1 MPPHTHCSSRRHAW
15 PLALLLSILGVAI
28 AGSAGR
34 ARAADAPAWN
44 LLLGDAVTDTVD
56 VPLAQALEAGR
67 WVLLKDQWVIEP
79 GDSGSA
85 RLVTRWKAV
94 HHPLVRFVTG
104 DARVRVAVTMRALS
118 ATRTEVSMQGGIATE
133 VNLQGS
139 PVLGLARTAG
149 EHESRGYIDELHAR
163 LDDERVAR
171 ADTAGGA
178 VTPAPASIR
187 R

>member
-1 MPPHTHCSSRRHAW
+1 MPRQRHCSTTRHAW
-15 PLALLLSILGVAI
+15 PLALFLLSLTFAL
-28 AGSAGR
+28 AGPAGR

-44 LLLGDAVTDTVD
+44 LLLGDAVTDTLD
-56 VPLAQALEAGR
+56 VPLAEALAAGR

-79 GDSGSA
+79 ADSGSA
-85 RLVTRWKAV
+85 RIVTRWKAV

-118 ATRTEVSMQGGIATE
+118 STRTEVSMQGGIATE
-133 VNLQGS
+133 ANLQGS

-149 EHESRGYIDELHAR
+149 EHESRGYIEELRAR
-163 LDDERVAR
+163 IDDERVAR
-171 ADTAGGA
+171 ADTAGGGVA
-178 VTPAPASIR
+178 AAPASIR